1 VLSLTATLGREFLRL
16 EDGWQLALYTVSL
29 LSLVAALGVAVWAL
43 LPQKRQVFG
52 ATYLASFP
60 EWSQIV
66 KAPELVQGEAMRGLL
81 AGLKTDRELNHR
93 NAQRVFAGFVL
104 LGGGLLAVAVEALIA
119 AFEGAGCATRPPSA
133 TRPSPRPIWTRSAA
147 AAIPCRRRLR
157 PRRTAGRG
165 AADGTPCWRSSSS
178 SPRARWRPPRSA
190 SATTAEATPVRR

>member
-1 VLSLTATLGREFLRL
+1 MAALLDITWRTVDAESARREGINGKASSLASFAAVVLSLTATLGREFLRL
-16 EDGWQLALYTVSL
+16 EDGWQLALYTLSL

-52 ATYLASFP
+52 AAYLASFP

-104 LGGGLLAVAVEALIA
+104 LGAGLLAVALEALIA
-119 AFEGAGCATRPPSA
+119 AFEGAG
-133 TRPSPRPIWTRSAA
+133 
-147 AAIPCRRRLR
+147 
-157 PRRTAGRG
+157 
-165 AADGTPCWRSSSS
+165 
-178 SPRARWRPPRSA
+178 
-190 SATTAEATPVRR
+190 